1 MWFVCALRQQ
11 SAEWAAECVYGLRVI
26 LLAIVLGVL
35 FFVAVFGCLLYSGVS
50 LLLLE
55 QVCAK
60 VVASNEATRWNDSS
74 RLLLAPGG
82 SPLVFLPYFYE
93 YSTVD

>member
-35 FFVAVFGCLLYSGVS
+35 FFCRCFWLLVVLRSVVAVVG
-50 LLLLE
+50 
-55 QVCAK
+55 
-60 VVASNEATRWNDSS
+60 ASVRKGSS
-74 RLLLAPGG
+74 
-82 SPLVFLPYFYE
+82 
-93 YSTVD
+93 